1 MTRPSRG
8 ISPIQEH
15 ARGNKMAK
23 KATDPRK
30 AMGPKPEKSSIK
42 IKAKSPAVAGEG
54 AMGMPAGRPG
64 SFGGMGSLGTGAAP
78 AGMKKGGMC
87 GGGMAK
93 GYAKGGTVHKSGIDG
108 IARKGKTNCR
118 KV

>member
-1 MTRPSRG
+1 MRKLK
-8 ISPIQEH
+8 
-15 ARGNKMAK
+15 NKESVKVSVKK
-23 KATDPRK
+23 KAP
-30 AMGPKPEKSSIK
+30 S
-42 IKAKSPAVAGEG
+42 VAGAG
-54 AMGMPAGRPG
+54 PMGMPAGRPG

>member
-1 MTRPSRG
+1 
-8 ISPIQEH
+8 
-15 ARGNKMAK
+15 MAK
-23 KATDPRK
+23 KAIDPRK
-30 AMGPKPEKSSIK
+30 AMGPKPEKSAIK

-87 GGGMAK
+87 GGGKTKA
-93 GYAKGGTVHKSGIDG
+93 YAAGGTVHKSGIDG
-108 IARKGKTNCR
+108 IARKGKTNCK